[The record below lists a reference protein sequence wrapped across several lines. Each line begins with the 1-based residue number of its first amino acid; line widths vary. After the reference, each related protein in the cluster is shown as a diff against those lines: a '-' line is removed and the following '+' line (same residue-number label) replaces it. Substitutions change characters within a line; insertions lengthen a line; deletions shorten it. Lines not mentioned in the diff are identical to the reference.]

1 MWSASQF
8 LHEALSSAT
17 SSSSSSSSL
26 LLLVCALVAGWYLFA
41 PSKQIRALKS
51 MPRPLSTLPILGNT
65 LDLMFKQR
73 DRFHDWTVD
82 ECVRQKGKPWLL
94 TAIGRPASIVL
105 SNAAVFEDVL
115 QKQFKIFEKG
125 PAGRMIAKDMFGG
138 GIFGVDGVQWLHQRK
153 TASHLFSL
161 QMMRDIME
169 KVIVEETSVLCDLL
183 DDACAS
189 PDKPVE
195 LKELVDR
202 LSTEIFVR
210 IGFGIKLGCLQNKQE
225 GEFLEFFKAFSHCPV
240 VIHSR
245 IHQPMWLWRLKRF
258 LNVGL
263 EKQLKKDMKLVN
275 DKIYEMIERSMA
287 NKVASNNAHDTPP
300 QKDLISLF
308 IANEGSEYK
317 DSDDKTVRV
326 ETTSQLIRDV
336 AFNFI
341 GAGRGTT
348 AHTFSWFFVM
358 MNRYPDVKKKVRA
371 ELQAQLPELCS
382 GAKRS
387 ATMEDVQ
394 KLVYLEA
401 AIKESLRLNPPAP
414 TNARTANQDTTLSDG
429 TFLRAGTRVILPTY
443 AASRMTWIWGEDACE
458 FKPERWIDPVTGKIL
473 AMSPYKFLV
482 FHAGPRLCLGI
493 KLAMMELKIV
503 LATMM
508 SRYDITT
515 LRDPFEITY
524 ATSISLPIKGSVF
537 VTVEHADTPA
547 AVKSPATVM
556 AGVGAS

>member
-8 LHEALSSAT
+8 LHAAVD
-17 SSSSSSSSL
+17 SSSSSSL
-26 LLLVCALVAGWYLFA
+26 LLLLCALVAGWYLLV
-41 PSKQIRALKS
+41 PSKQLRALTG
-51 MPRPLSTLPILGNT
+51 MPRPASTLPFLGNT

-82 ECVRQKGKPWLL
+82 ECVRQNGKPWLL
-94 TAIGRPASIVL
+94 TAIGRPVSIVL

-115 QKQFKIFEKG
+115 QKQFKVFDKG

-161 QMMRDIME
+161 QIMRDLME
-169 KVIVEETSVLCDLL
+169 TAIVEETTVLCDLL
-183 DDACAS
+183 DEACQS
-189 PDKPVE
+189 PGKQVE
-195 LKELVDR
+195 LKVLMER
-202 LSTEIFVR
+202 LSTEIFLR
-210 IGFGIKLGCLQNKQE
+210 IGFGIKLGCLQDKQE
-225 GEFLEFFKAFSHCPV
+225 CEFVEFFRAFSQCPI
-240 VIHSR
+240 VIQAR

-258 LNVGL
+258 LNIGL

-275 DKIYEMIERSMA
+275 DKIYEMIAKSMA
-287 NKVASNNAHDTPP
+287 NKAAANAHAP
-300 QKDLISLF
+300 QHRDLISLF

-317 DSDDKTVRV
+317 DSDEKTVHV
-326 ETTSQLIRDV
+326 KTTPQLIRDV
-336 AFNFI
+336 SFNFI
-341 GAGRGTT
+341 AAGRGTT
-348 AHTFSWFFVM
+348 AHSFSWFLVM
-358 MNRYPDVKKKVRA
+358 MNRYPDVKQKVRD

-382 GAKRS
+382 GAKRA
-387 ATMEDVQ
+387 ATMDDVQ

-401 AIKESLRLNPPAP
+401 SIKESLRLNPPAP

-443 AASRMTWIWGEDACE
+443 AASRMTWMWGDDACE
-458 FKPERWIDPVTGKIL
+458 FKPERWIDPATGKL
-473 AMSPYKFLV
+473 LVVSPYKFLI

-515 LRDPFEITY
+515 LKDPFEITY
-524 ATSISLPIKGSVF
+524 ATSITLPIKGSLY
-537 VTVEHADTPA
+537 VTVEHAAGAAA
-547 AVKSPATVM
+547 AVAKSSDIPM

>member
-1 MWSASQF
+1 MWSASHF
-8 LHEALSSAT
+8 LQALDSA
-17 SSSSSSSSL
+17 SSSSSL

-41 PSKQIRALKS
+41 PSKQIRALAS
-51 MPRPLSTLPILGNT
+51 MPRPESTLPILGNT
-65 LDLMFKQR
+65 LDIMFKQR

-94 TAIGRPASIVL
+94 TAIGRPPSVVL

-115 QKQFKIFEKG
+115 QKQFNIFEKG
-125 PAGRMIAKDMFGG
+125 PAGRMIAKDMFGE

-161 QMMRDIME
+161 HMMRDIME
-169 KVIVEETSVLCDLL
+169 NVIVEETSVLCDML
-183 DDACAS
+183 DDACRS
-189 PDKPVE
+189 PGTQFEIKD
-195 LKELVDR
+195 LMDR
-202 LSTEIFVR
+202 LSTEVFVR
-210 IGFGIKLGCLQNKQE
+210 IAFGIKLGCLRNKQK
-225 GEFLEFFKAFSHCPV
+225 GEFLEFFEAFSHCPV
-240 VIHSR
+240 VIHAR
-245 IHQPMWLWRLKRF
+245 IHQPMWLWRLKRL

-263 EKQLKKDMKLVN
+263 EKQLKKDMKILN
-275 DKIYEMIERSMA
+275 DKIYELIEKSVA
-287 NKVASNNAHDTPP
+287 NKSANNAHASQ

-317 DSDDKTVRV
+317 DSDGKTVRV
-326 ETTSQLIRDV
+326 ETTPQLVRDV
-336 AFNFI
+336 AFSFI

-358 MNRYPDVKKKVRA
+358 MNRYPDVKQKVRD

-382 GAKRS
+382 GAKRV
-387 ATMEDVQ
+387 ATTEDVQ
-394 KLVYLEA
+394 KLVYFEA
-401 AIKESLRLNPPAP
+401 VLKESLRLNPPAP

-443 AASRMTWIWGEDACE
+443 AASRMTWIWGNDACE
-458 FKPERWIDPVTGKIL
+458 FKPERWIDPATGKIL
-473 AMSPYKFLV
+473 VMSPYKFLV
-482 FHAGPRLCLGI
+482 FHAGPRMCLGI

-524 ATSISLPIKGSVF
+524 ATSISLPIKGSVY
-537 VTVEHADTPA
+537 VTVEHATPTA
-547 AVKSPATVM
+547 AKGLGVPT

>member
-8 LHEALSSAT
+8 LHAAFDSP
-17 SSSSSSSSL
+17 L
-26 LLLVCALVAGWYLFA
+26 LLLACALVAGWYLLA
-41 PSKQIRALKS
+41 PSKQLRALARL
-51 MPRPLSTLPILGNT
+51 PRPASTLPFLGNT

-73 DRFHDWTVD
+73 ERFHDWTVD
-82 ECVRQKGKPWLL
+82 ECVRHKGQPWLL
-94 TAIGRPASIVL
+94 TAVGRPPSIVL

-115 QKQFKIFEKG
+115 QKQFKVFEKG
-125 PAGRMIAKDMFGG
+125 PAGRLIAKDMFGG

-169 KVIVEETSVLCDLL
+169 TVIVEETTVLCDLL
-183 DDACAS
+183 DDACRS
-189 PDKPVE
+189 PGKQLE
-195 LKELVDR
+195 IKELMDR

-210 IGFGIKLGCLQNKQE
+210 IGFGIKLGCLQQQKQA
-225 GEFLEFFKAFSHCPV
+225 GEFLEFFKAFSRCPV
-240 VIHSR
+240 AIHAR
-245 IHQPMWLWRLKRF
+245 IHQPMWLWRLKRL

-263 EKQLKKDMKLVN
+263 EKQLKQDMKLVN
-275 DKIYEMIERSMA
+275 DKIYELIEKSMA
-287 NKVASNNAHDTPP
+287 SKVAHAPQ

-308 IANEGSEYK
+308 IANAGSEYK
-317 DSDDKTVRV
+317 DADEKTVRV
-326 ETTSQLIRDV
+326 ETTPQLIRDV

-348 AHTFSWFFVM
+348 AHSFAWFVVM
-358 MNRYPDVKKKVRA
+358 MNRYPDVKQRVRD
-371 ELQAQLPELCS
+371 ELQATLPELCS
-382 GAKRS
+382 GVKRA
-387 ATMEDVQ
+387 ATMDDVQ

-401 AIKESLRLNPPAP
+401 ALKESLRLNPPAP

-443 AASRMTWIWGEDACE
+443 AASRMTWIWGDDACE
-458 FKPERWIDPVTGKIL
+458 FKPERWIDPATGKL
-473 AMSPYKFLV
+473 LVVSPYKFLV

-515 LRDPFEITY
+515 LKDPFEITY
-524 ATSISLPIKGSVF
+524 ATSIALPIKGSVY
-537 VTVEHADTPA
+537 VTVESA
-547 AVKSPATVM
+547 ATTGPVATKATDVPL